1 MKKLLALLLAVM
13 MIAGVFAGCGQPTN
27 TPTETPD
34 ATQTEQPSTPEET
47 PAPTEA
53 PATTGPDGREF
64 ADEQVYRTL
73 YSSEVTTMNYLKS
86 GTTYELVVGANTI
99 DSLVENDPFG
109 NIVPCAAESW
119 EVSEDGLTWTF
130 HLRQGQYWYDADG
143 NQKDPV
149 TAHDYVAAAR
159 YVCDANNACDN
170 SYLMEGW
177 LVNAEEAVY
186 YTAYAAAAIPKGT
199 EKGKDQDAVI
209 DENGIIYEG
218 KSWKGDD
225 ETGAYTEWVEV
236 PVVTPDQVGASVAAS
251 VSDAAV
257 VSDAGASVTASVCP
271 LSLLSPRRS
280 DTNLT
285 AKNAITRTMMIAR
298 PSKIYLRL
306 SESHS
311 LKSSTVH
318 TSIRCCFAEKPVK
331 SKIPAKSCTSGCLT
345 RCLRK

>member
-99 DSLVENDPFG
+99 DSLVENDPYG

-186 YTAYAAAAIPKGT
+186 YTAYAAAALPKGT

-218 KSWKGDD
+218 KSWEGDD

-236 PVVTPDQVGASVAAS
+236 PVVTPIRSV
-251 VSDAAV
+251 
-257 VSDAGASVTASVCP
+257 
-271 LSLLSPRRS
+271 LLRWM
-280 DTNLT
+280 T
-285 AKNAITRTMMIAR
+285 
-298 PSKIYLRL
+298 
-306 SESHS
+306 
-311 LKSSTVH
+311 
-318 TSIRCCFAEKPVK
+318 
-331 SKIPAKSCTSGCLT
+331 T
-345 RCLRK
+345 RCSTTW

>member
-1 MKKLLALLLAVM
+1 MC
-13 MIAGVFAGCGQPTN
+13 IR
-27 TPTETPD
+27 D
-34 ATQTEQPSTPEET
+34 S
-47 PAPTEA
+47 
-53 PATTGPDGREF
+53 
-64 ADEQVYRTL
+64 
-73 YSSEVTTMNYLKS
+73 LKS

-99 DSLVENDPFG
+99 DSLVENDAFG

-186 YTAYAAAAIPKGT
+186 YTAYAAAALPKGT

-218 KSWKGDD
+218 KSWEGDD
-225 ETGAYTEWVEV
+225 ETGVYTEWVEV
-236 PVVTPDQVGASVAAS
+236 PVVTPDQVGVVAVDDYTLQYNLVKPRPYFLTVLQFGTYWPAPAALLEHCLLYTS
-251 VSDAAV
+251 PFLKRFRRRFKRCARMRTGHVQAADVVEVAV
-257 VSDAGASVTASVCP
+257 VALHD
-271 LSLLSPRRS
+271 LSL
-280 DTNLT
+280 
-285 AKNAITRTMMIAR
+285 IHI
-298 PSKIYLRL
+298 
-306 SESHS
+306 
-311 LKSSTVH
+311 
-318 TSIRCCFAEKPVK
+318 
-331 SKIPAKSCTSGCLT
+331 
-345 RCLRK
+345 